1 MIFPKIQKEMK
12 NGECGLI
19 RVLIG
24 GYQAKISSLIFKI
37 ISTLHFKKPKMNK
50 LFISVVTVLIS
61 SLSSFSQT
69 NEKVLGNWSGK
80 LDLPGTKLEIIFK
93 ISVDENR
100 KLNTKMDVPAQDA
113 KDLPVG
119 ETILSGDSLKL
130 SVAMI
135 MGKFSGRIT
144 SDSIIEGTWKQ
155 SGATFPLI
163 LKKTEVITEMKRPQ
177 TPKAPFPYLSEEV
190 EYVNPLSGLKLAG
203 TFTLPENAKN
213 CTAVILISGSGAQD
227 RDETIFGH
235 KPFFVIADFL
245 TRNGI
250 AVLRVDDR
258 GIGGSEGN
266 INDATSEDFAGDVLA
281 GLEFL
286 KTKKEINQNKIGL
299 IGHSEGGLIAPMV
312 ANRSTDVAFIV
323 LLAGPGIKGEQIII
337 KQVELLNRAAG
348 LTEEQ
353 VTQKLNLQKNIF
365 EILLNEKDTVNQL
378 ERLQQVFSDGTYETM
393 SDDHKKI
400 INVNLNALKTRWFQ
414 FFLTYDPYPAL
425 VKLKC
430 PVLALNGS
438 KDLQV
443 PPKENLA
450 AIEKALKEGGNKNFK
465 TLEMDNLNHLFQ
477 TCETGAVA
485 EYAQIE
491 ETISPAVLQIL
502 RDWIKNFGI
511 KN

>member
-1 MIFPKIQKEMK
+1 
-12 NGECGLI
+12 
-19 RVLIG
+19 
-24 GYQAKISSLIFKI
+24 
-37 ISTLHFKKPKMNK
+37 MNK
-50 LFISVVTVLIS
+50 LLIS
-61 SLSSFSQT
+61 IVILLITSMSSFSQIGI
-69 NEKVLGNWSGK
+69 KVAGNWSGK

-93 ISVDENR
+93 IAADENG
-100 KLNTKMDVPAQDA
+100 KLNAKMDVPAQGA
-113 KDLPVG
+113 KDLPVS
-119 ETILSGDSLKL
+119 ETIVNGDSLKL

-135 MGKFSGRIT
+135 MGKFAGKIT

-155 SGATFPLI
+155 SGANFPLI
-163 LKKTEVITEMKRPQ
+163 LRKTGVVTEMKRPQ
-177 TPKAPFPYLSEEV
+177 TPQVPFPYLSEEV
-190 EYVNPLSGLKLAG
+190 EYINPKSGLKLAG
-203 TFTLPENAKN
+203 TLTLPGNARN
-213 CTAVILISGSGAQD
+213 CSAVILISGSGAQD

-258 GIGGSEGN
+258 GVGGSEGN
-266 INDATSEDFAGDVLA
+266 TQNATSEDFAGDILA

-286 KTKKEINQNKIGL
+286 KTKKEIDHRKIGL
-299 IGHSEGGLIAPMV
+299 IGHSEGGIIAPMV
-312 ANRSTDVAFIV
+312 ANRSGDIAFIV
-323 LLAGPGIKGEQIII
+323 LLAGPGIKGEQIVY

-353 VTQKLNLQKNIF
+353 VTQKLHLQKKIF
-365 EILLNEKDTVNQL
+365 DILLNEKDTVNQM
-378 ERLQQVFSDGTYETM
+378 ERLQQAFSNGTYATM
-393 SDDHKKI
+393 SDDGKKI
-400 INVNLNALKTRWFQ
+400 VDANLNVLKTRWFQ

-425 VKLKC
+425 VKLEC
-430 PVLALNGS
+430 PVLALNGG

-443 PPKENLA
+443 PPKENLN

-465 TLEMDNLNHLFQ
+465 TVEIENLNHLFQ

-491 ETISPAVLQIL
+491 ETISPAVLEIL
-502 RDWIKNFGI
+502 RDWIKNLVI

>member
-1 MIFPKIQKEMK
+1 
-12 NGECGLI
+12 
-19 RVLIG
+19 
-24 GYQAKISSLIFKI
+24 
-37 ISTLHFKKPKMNK
+37 MNK
-50 LFISVVTVLIS
+50 LFISAVIILFVSFT
-61 SLSSFSQT
+61 SFSQT
-69 NEKVLGNWSGK
+69 NEKILGNWSGK

-93 ISVDENR
+93 ISVGENG
-100 KLNTKMDVPAQDA
+100 KLNSKMDVPAQGA
-113 KDLPVG
+113 KDLPVS
-119 ETILSGDSLKL
+119 ETNFSADSLKL

-135 MGKFSGRIT
+135 MGKFAGRIT
-144 SDSIIEGTWKQ
+144 SDSIIEGIWKQ

-163 LKKTEVITEMKRPQ
+163 LKKTGVVTEIKRPQ
-177 TPKAPFPYLSEEV
+177 TPKAPFPYFSEEV
-190 EYVNPLSGLKLAG
+190 EYINPKSGLKLAG
-203 TFTLPENAKN
+203 TLTIPENTEN
-213 CTAVILISGSGAQD
+213 CTTVILISGSGAQD

-235 KPFFVIADFL
+235 KPFLVIADYL

-266 INDATSEDFAGDVLA
+266 TQNATSEDFAGDVLA
-281 GLEFL
+281 GIEFL
-286 KTKKEINQNKIGL
+286 KTKKEIDHSKIGL

-312 ANRSTDVAFIV
+312 ANSSKDAAFVV
-323 LLAGPGIKGEQIII
+323 LLAGPGITGEQIIC

-348 LTEEQ
+348 LTEEE

-365 EILLNEKDTVNQL
+365 EILLNKKDTVNQF
-378 ERLQQVFSDGTYETM
+378 ERLQQAFSNGTYKTL
-393 SDDHKKI
+393 SADQQKI
-400 INVNLNALKTRWFQ
+400 IDANVNVLKTRWFQ

-425 VKLKC
+425 TKLKC

-443 PPKENLA
+443 PPVENLA
-450 AIEKALKEGGNKNFK
+450 AIEKALKEGGNKNYK
-465 TLEMDNLNHLFQ
+465 TLELENLNHLFQ

-491 ETISPAVLQIL
+491 ETISPLVLEIL
-502 RDWIKNFGI
+502 RDWIKNLGI